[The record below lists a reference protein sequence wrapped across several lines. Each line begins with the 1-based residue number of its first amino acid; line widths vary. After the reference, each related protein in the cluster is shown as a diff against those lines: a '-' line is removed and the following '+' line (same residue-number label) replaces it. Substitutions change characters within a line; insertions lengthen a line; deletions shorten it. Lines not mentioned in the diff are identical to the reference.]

1 MTDISYACS
10 DGLNLAYQV
19 VGDGPVDLVLV
30 TEWATPLEARWD
42 VPAIAGRL
50 NRLASFAR
58 LISFDKRGIGL
69 SDRVGV
75 DGISTPELWVRDL
88 VAVLDAAGSQ
98 RPVVFGA
105 HEGGQIAALFAAS
118 VPDRTEALVLVNTGA
133 RLTRTEGYDIG
144 FLPEEWHPDLEGILR
159 IWEEGGDGEVHIAAT
174 ATDPYWRTWYARSR
188 RQQVSPAAGV
198 ALMEMF
204 GQLDVR
210 HALGSIVA
218 PTLVVHRVDNRW
230 WDIAHARYLAAHI
243 PEARLVELPGADN
256 YWWAGDADAIVD
268 EVELF
273 LLGERRSRPSRRVLA
288 TLLFTDI
295 VGSTAHLSR
304 IGDERWAGLLDAH
317 NALTRREVE
326 RFGGRVVKDLGDG
339 VLATLDGPARA
350 IEAALAIREA
360 VAELGLAIRA
370 GVHTGEVEPRG
381 EDLGGIGVHIAARVV
396 QEAAPGEIVVTS
408 VVKGLVAGSP
418 IRFESKGYFEL
429 RDIPER
435 WELFAVVDP
444 TSSGGLAQPA
454 GAGR

>member
-1 MTDISYACS
+1 MSDIAYACS

-19 VGDGPVDLVLV
+19 VGDGPLDLVLV
-30 TEWATPLEARWD
+30 TEWATPLESRWD
-42 VPAIAGRL
+42 IPAIASRL

-75 DGISTPELWVRDL
+75 EGVSTPELWVRDL

-98 RPVVFGA
+98 RPVVLGA

-118 VPDRTEALVLVNTGA
+118 VPDRTEALILVNTGA
-133 RLTRTEGYDIG
+133 RLVRTEGYDIG
-144 FLPEEWHPDLEGILR
+144 FPPEAWNPDLAGILR

-198 ALMEMF
+198 ALMQMF

-210 HALGSIVA
+210 HALGSIVS
-218 PTLVVHRVDNRW
+218 PTLIVHRVDNGW
-230 WDIAHARYLAAHI
+230 WDIAHARYLASHI
-243 PEARLVELPGADN
+243 PEAQLVELPGVDN
-256 YWWAGDADAIVD
+256 YWWAGDADSVLD

-273 LLGERRSRPSRRVLA
+273 LLGERRSRVSNRVLA

-304 IGDERWAGLLDAH
+304 IGDDRWAELLNAH
-317 NALTRREVE
+317 DTVTRREVE
-326 RFGGRVVKDLGDG
+326 RFGGRLVKDLGDG
-339 VLATLDGPARA
+339 ILATVDGPARA

-360 VAELGLAIRA
+360 VAELGLSIRA
-370 GVHTGEVEPRG
+370 SVHTGEVEPRG
-381 EDLGGIGVHIAARVV
+381 DDLGGIGVHIGARVLHR
-396 QEAAPGEIVVTS
+396 AAPGEILVTS

-418 IRFESKGYFEL
+418 IRFESRGHFEL
-429 RDIPER
+429 RDIPDR
-435 WELFAVVDP
+435 WELFAVVDQATP
-444 TSSGGLAQPA
+444 DGLAQPA